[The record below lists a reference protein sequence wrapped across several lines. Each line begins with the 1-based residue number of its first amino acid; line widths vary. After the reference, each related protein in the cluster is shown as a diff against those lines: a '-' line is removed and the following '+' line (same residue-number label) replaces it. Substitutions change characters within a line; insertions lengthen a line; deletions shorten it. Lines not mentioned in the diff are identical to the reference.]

1 MHHSIHLKKW
11 KNLYKRKTTKCCLIP
26 AYWPEMAPVEKY
38 FSMLKR
44 VVTKQSSGL
53 QINWKSKESRVLLQ
67 KSMQMISSK
76 NIQNFWLTFTF
87 EMKQSLDKIEEFIN
101 KIQQRF
107 EFFKTG
113 SISIY
118 IIITFLNLKFVWLI
132 LVFDNFLII
141 FSVYLSFNRM

>member
-1 MHHSIHLKKW
+1 
-11 KNLYKRKTTKCCLIP
+11 
-26 AYWPEMAPVEKY
+26 MAPVEKY

-76 NIQNFWLTFTF
+76 NIQKFWLTFTF

-101 KIQQRF
+101 EIQ
-107 EFFKTG
+107 
-113 SISIY
+113 
-118 IIITFLNLKFVWLI
+118 
-132 LVFDNFLII
+132 
-141 FSVYLSFNRM
+141 